1 LDAAGRRQ
9 LDHTKIR
16 ISRPHVGSAAL
27 GILDQPTRHGL
38 RSQLCDPLQLLTR
51 ARDRNG
57 KRCLP
62 TARFGCRH
70 NRKVATMFASAIAIA
85 GARPATPTDT
95 PLAAV
100 LARLAADATAV
111 LDLDRDAARVLLGR
125 MITLLQI
132 DQDRGLQAAGPLDM
146 GVLARWQAQRV
157 TRHIEANL
165 ARSLQLQELSEIAGL
180 SCSYFS
186 RAFKA
191 SFGEAP
197 HAFIIRRRIER
208 AQHEMLLS
216 DEPLAQIALVCGF
229 ADQAHLSRVFRRLVG
244 SPPNAW
250 RRERRG
256 ARFQRP
262 LPALAYAA

>member
-1 LDAAGRRQ
+1 
-9 LDHTKIR
+9 
-16 ISRPHVGSAAL
+16 
-27 GILDQPTRHGL
+27 
-38 RSQLCDPLQLLTR
+38 
-51 ARDRNG
+51 
-57 KRCLP
+57 
-62 TARFGCRH
+62 
-70 NRKVATMFASAIAIA
+70 MFASSITIA
-85 GARPATPTDT
+85 GPRAASLTDA

-100 LARLAADATAV
+100 LARLAADATAA
-111 LDLDRDAARVLLGR
+111 LDRDRDAARVLLGR
-125 MITLLQI
+125 MLTLLQI
-132 DQDRGLQAAGPLDM
+132 DQDRGLQAAGPLDLGM
-146 GVLARWQAQRV
+146 LAPWQARRV

-165 ARSLQLQELSEIAGL
+165 ARSLQLQELAEIAGL

-191 SFGEAP
+191 SFGETP

-250 RRERRG
+250 RRERCSAG
-256 ARFQRP
+256 FPRP